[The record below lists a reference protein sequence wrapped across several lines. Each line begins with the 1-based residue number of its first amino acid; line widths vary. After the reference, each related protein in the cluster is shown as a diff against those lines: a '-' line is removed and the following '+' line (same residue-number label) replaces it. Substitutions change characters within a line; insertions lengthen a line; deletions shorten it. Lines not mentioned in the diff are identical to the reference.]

1 MTAYAE
7 AFWTRVLELAETLD
21 AMSYYQLLD
30 VEPNAPR
37 EVIEQAYYRRARSMH
52 PDRHTYETD
61 PRRQR
66 ALVRLYARFGEAFRV
81 LRDPAL
87 RRAYEAE
94 IAAGRTRL
102 SSDAQ
107 NTAQRQSAAP
117 DPRTPHATKLLQT
130 AKNLLAQGNVSGS
143 RAQLQLAAQFEP
155 DSAAIKRALEAC
167 DQAETPAAQPA
178 D

>member
-7 AFWTRVLELAETLD
+7 AFWTRVMALAETLD

-30 VEPNAPR
+30 VELTAPR
-37 EVIEQAYYRRARSMH
+37 DVIEQAYYRRARNIH
-52 PDRHTYETD
+52 PDRHTYEAD
-61 PRRQR
+61 PTRKH

-81 LRDPAL
+81 LRDPDL
-87 RRAYEAE
+87 RTAYEAE
-94 IAAGRTRL
+94 LAAGRTRL
-102 SSDAQ
+102 SKDAEQ
-107 NTAQRQSAAP
+107 ASRLQTTSP

-130 AKNLLAQGNVSGS
+130 ANKLLAAGNTAGG

-155 DSAAIKRALEAC
+155 DSPAIKRAIAAC
-167 DQAETPAAQPA
+167 NQADQQSQ